1 MSSEPEGKKRF
12 IPLYKRL
19 THKPPLF
26 KRLGELGQVT
36 EERAVAESQQV
47 ENLFDESLDSAVA
60 EDEVT
65 YMDEEARNEPIGV
78 GTAENIETFYEKLDV
93 KVNLLEWFINSLE
106 EEESA
111 KQNEEIFVPG
121 TDVTCDNFFTEFQN
135 VLTLN
140 NVNATTEFQ
149 LLKFMKR
156 VFPMCNW
163 ASVKNEGKRI
173 NKGKEI
179 SFHKYCICIF

>member
-1 MSSEPEGKKRF
+1 MSSEPDNKRF
-12 IPLYKRL
+12 IPLFKRIGQK
-19 THKPPLF
+19 TPLF

-36 EERAVAESQQV
+36 EERALAESQQV
-47 ENLFDESLDSAVA
+47 ENLFDESLDSVIV

-65 YMDEEARNEPIGV
+65 YMDEEDRNEPIVV
-78 GTAENIETFYEKLDV
+78 GTAENIETFYGKLDV

-106 EEESA
+106 EEEHA

-135 VLTLN
+135 MLTLN

-156 VFPMCNW
+156 MFPMCNW

-173 NKGKEI
+173 KKGKEI
-179 SFHKYCICIF
+179 IFHKYCIYIF

>member
-1 MSSEPEGKKRF
+1 MSSEPDNKRF
-12 IPLYKRL
+12 IPLFKRIGL
-19 THKPPLF
+19 RTPLF

-36 EERAVAESQQV
+36 EERVVAESQQV
-47 ENLFDESLDSAVA
+47 ENLFDESLDSVIA

-65 YMDEEARNEPIGV
+65 YMDEEDRNEPIVV

-93 KVNLLEWFINSLE
+93 KVNILEWFINSLE

-135 VLTLN
+135 MLTLN

-156 VFPMCNW
+156 MFPMCNW

-173 NKGKEI
+173 KKGKEI
-179 SFHKYCICIF
+179 SFHKYCIFIF

>member
-65 YMDEEARNEPIGV
+65 YMDEEDRNAPIVV
-78 GTAENIETFYEKLDV
+78 GTAENIETFY
-93 KVNLLEWFINSLE
+93 
-106 EEESA
+106 
-111 KQNEEIFVPG
+111 G
-121 TDVTCDNFFTEFQN
+121 
-135 VLTLN
+135 
-140 NVNATTEFQ
+140 
-149 LLKFMKR
+149 
-156 VFPMCNW
+156 
-163 ASVKNEGKRI
+163 
-173 NKGKEI
+173 
-179 SFHKYCICIF
+179 